1 MESIAQL
8 DNPNTLTLLIEQ
20 NRTVVAPALF
30 WTENRSTNF
39 VAFYDIENAFDF
51 IVQYGKPIT
60 KKRRFAFTSF
70 ITQRFYKNNF
80 HEFVEGF
87 GALPLCRLAF

>member
-39 VAFYDIENAFDF
+39 VGFYDIENVIDF
-51 IVQYGKPIT
+51 VEDYSKT
-60 KKRRFAFTSF
+60 TSKKRRFGCTGMCKNIVPSKNRTAVLKGYTSW
-70 ITQRFYKNNF
+70 
-80 HEFVEGF
+80 
-87 GALPLCRLAF
+87 